1 MGFRSQQLVRSVT
14 ASVGSRRQTGYP
26 QARKVL
32 PAPTGDLLI
41 MLNAMTDID
50 IELLERIIRPI
61 VEGQS

>member
-1 MGFRSQQLVRSVT
+1 
-14 ASVGSRRQTGYP
+14 
-26 QARKVL
+26 
-32 PAPTGDLLI
+32 LLI